1 MTLIRSEII
10 GVGRYLPAK
19 VLTNFDLEKMVET
32 SNEWI
37 VERTGISE
45 RHLAAEGE
53 YTSHLATYAARE
65 ALTDAGLD
73 ISDIDLIIVAT
84 TTPDNTVPA
93 TAVKVQHALG
103 MKHGFAFDIQAACSG
118 FMYALATANNYI
130 RSGMVRRVLVIG
142 AETLSRIVDWTDRNT
157 CVLFG
162 DGAGAV
168 VLAAT
173 SGEGSIS
180 DTGVLNVVL
189 RSDGVGFPMLCTPTG
204 PSVGHE
210 VGYVHM
216 EGREV
221 FRSAVNYL
229 SDIAEEVMHQSG
241 VRASDLN
248 YFVPHQANIRIIEAT
263 AKKLGLPMEK
273 VALTLPKHGNTSAA
287 SIPLALYETIKSG
300 RVHAGDLILLDSM
313 GAGFTWAAALIRL

>member
-1 MTLIRSEII
+1 MSVIRSKIM

-37 VERTGISE
+37 IERTGIST

-53 YTSHLATYAARE
+53 YTSDLAIQAARE
-65 ALTDAGLD
+65 ALTDAGVD
-73 ISDIDLIIVAT
+73 IAEIDLIIVAT

-103 MKHGFAFDIQAACSG
+103 MNHGFAFDIQAACSG
-118 FMYALATANNYI
+118 FMYALATADNYI
-130 RSGMVRRVLVIG
+130 RAGMVRKVLVIG

-168 VLAAT
+168 VLGAS
-173 SGEGSIS
+173 SGDGSIQ
-180 DTGVLNVVL
+180 DTGVLNIAL
-189 RSDGVGFPMLCTPTG
+189 RSDGAGFPMLCTPTG
-204 PSVGHE
+204 PSVGQQ
-210 VGYVHM
+210 VGYIHM

-229 SDIAEEVMHQSG
+229 TDIADEVLRQGGISAAD
-241 VRASDLN
+241 VN
-248 YFVPHQANIRIIEAT
+248 YFVPHQANVRIIEAT
-263 AKKLGLPMEK
+263 AKKLGLSMDK
-273 VALTLPKHGNTSAA
+273 VALTLPAHGNTSAA
-287 SIPLALYETIKSG
+287 SIPMALYETIKSG
-300 RVHAGDLILLDSM
+300 RVQAGDLILLDSM
-313 GAGFTWAAALIRL
+313 GAGFTWAAALVRL